1 VLGRSRENP
10 TYDTLTRESYEAMA
24 EITAADVKKLRD
36 LTGAGMM
43 DCKKALVE
51 SDGDFDAA
59 SEALR
64 VKGAAKMA
72 ARGAEREA
80 SNGLVAAQDGALI
93 ELRAETDFVAKNAD
107 FQALAAK
114 VVAKAAETRP
124 VDAEALAASELEG
137 GQTVAEA
144 IAGLAA
150 VIGEKLE
157 LGRVAVLDGPVAV
170 YLHKR
175 AADLP
180 PQVGVLV
187 AYEGSEEAARGA
199 AMQIAAMRPRFLTR
213 DEVPADVIETE
224 RRVAEAKAIEDGKPE
239 AARPKII
246 EGTVNGYFKNNV
258 LLEQE
263 SVQESKKT
271 VKAVLDASGTTVSKF
286 AHFEIGA

>member
-1 VLGRSRENP
+1 
-10 TYDTLTRESYEAMA
+10 MA

-64 VKGAAKMA
+64 IKGAAKVA

-80 SNGLVAAQDGALI
+80 SNGLVAASGGALI
-93 ELRAETDFVAKNAD
+93 ELRAETDFVAKNSD
-107 FQALAAK
+107 FQALAAAI
-114 VVAKAAETRP
+114 VAKAAEVRP
-124 VDAEALAASELEG
+124 ADAETLAGTELEA
-137 GQTVAEA
+137 GQTVAQAIEA
-144 IAGLAA
+144 LSA

-187 AYEGSEEAARGA
+187 AYQGSEDAARGA
-199 AMQIAAMRPRFLTR
+199 AMQVAAMRPRYLTR

-224 RRVAEAKAIEDGKPE
+224 RRVAEAKAKEDGKPE
-239 AARPKII
+239 AALPKII
-246 EGTVNGYFKNNV
+246 EGTVNGFYKNNV

-263 SVQESKKT
+263 SVQESKKS
-271 VKAVLDASGTTVSKF
+271 VQAVLDAAGTTVTRF
-286 AHFEIGA
+286 AHFEIGS

>member
-1 VLGRSRENP
+1 
-10 TYDTLTRESYEAMA
+10 MA

-51 SDGDFDAA
+51 NDGDFEQAA
-59 SEALR
+59 ESLR
-64 VKGAAKMA
+64 IKGAAKMA
-72 ARGAEREA
+72 ARGADREA

-114 VVAKAAETRP
+114 IVAKAAEARP
-124 VDAEALAASELEG
+124 ADAAALAATELEA

-144 IAGLAA
+144 IQGLSA

-175 AADLP
+175 SADLP
-180 PQVGVLV
+180 AQVGVLV
-187 AYEGSEEAARGA
+187 AYEGSEEAARAA
-199 AMQIAAMRPRFLTR
+199 AMQIAAMRAQYLTR
-213 DEVPADVIETE
+213 DEVPADVVETE
-224 RRVAEAKAIEDGKPE
+224 RRVAEAKAVEEGKPE
-239 AARPKII
+239 AAHARIV
-246 EGTVNGYFKNNV
+246 EGRVNGFFKDVV

-271 VKAVLDASGTTVSKF
+271 VKAVLDAAGTTISKF

>member
-1 VLGRSRENP
+1 
-10 TYDTLTRESYEAMA
+10 MA

-64 VKGAAKMA
+64 IKGAAKVA

-80 SNGLVAAQDGALI
+80 SNGLVAAAGGALI
-93 ELRAETDFVAKNAD
+93 ELRAETDFVAKNSD
-107 FQALAAK
+107 FQALAAAI
-114 VVAKAAETRP
+114 VAKAADVRP
-124 VDAEALAASELEG
+124 ADAETLAATELAA
-137 GQTVAEA
+137 GQTVAQAIEA
-144 IAGLAA
+144 LSA

-187 AYEGSEEAARGA
+187 AYEGSEDAARGA
-199 AMQIAAMRPRFLTR
+199 AMQVAAMRPRYLTR

-224 RRVAEAKAIEDGKPE
+224 RRVAEAKAKEDGKPE
-239 AARPKII
+239 AALPKII
-246 EGTVNGYFKNNV
+246 EGTVNGFYKNNV

-263 SVQESKKT
+263 SVQESKKS
-271 VKAVLDASGTTVSKF
+271 VQAVLDAAGTTVTRF
-286 AHFEIGA
+286 AHFEIGS

>member
-1 VLGRSRENP
+1 
-10 TYDTLTRESYEAMA
+10 MA
-24 EITAADVKKLRD
+24 DISAGDVKKLRD

-51 SDGDFDAA
+51 NDGDFEKAT
-59 SEALR
+59 EALR

-72 ARGAEREA
+72 ARGAERDA
-80 SNGLVAAQDGALI
+80 SNGLVAAAGGALI

-114 VVAKAAETRP
+114 IVAQAAESRP
-124 VDAEALAASELEG
+124 ADAAALAATELET

-144 IAGLAA
+144 IEALA
-150 VIGEKLE
+150 VIIGEKLE

-180 PQVGVLV
+180 AQVGVLV
-187 AYEGSEEAARGA
+187 AYEGSEDAARAA
-199 AMQIAAMRPRFLTR
+199 AMQVAAMRPRYLTR
-213 DEVPADVIETE
+213 DEVPAEVIETE

-239 AARPKII
+239 AALPRII
-246 EGTVNGYFKNNV
+246 EGTVNGYFKANV

-263 SVQESKKT
+263 SVQESKKS
-271 VKAVLDASGTTVSKF
+271 VQAVLDAAGTTISRF

>member
-1 VLGRSRENP
+1 
-10 TYDTLTRESYEAMA
+10 MA

-43 DCKKALVE
+43 DCKKALIE
-51 SDGDFDAA
+51 SDGDFEKAA
-59 SEALR
+59 EALR

-72 ARGAEREA
+72 ARGAERDA
-80 SNGLVAAQDGALI
+80 SNGLVAADGGAII

-124 VDAEALAASELEG
+124 ADADALAATELENG
-137 GQTVAEA
+137 ETVAEA
-144 IAGLAA
+144 IAGLSA

-180 PQVGVLV
+180 PQVGVVV

-199 AMQIAAMRPRFLTR
+199 AMQVAAMKAAYLTR
-213 DEVPADVIETE
+213 EEVPADVVETE
-224 RRVAEAKAIEDGKPE
+224 RRVAEAKAIEEGKPE
-239 AARPKII
+239 AAMPRIV
-246 EGTVNGYFKNNV
+246 EGRVNGFYKDNV

-263 SVQESKKT
+263 SVTEAKKT
-271 VKAVLDASGTTVSKF
+271 VKAVLDEAGTTVTRF
-286 AHFEIGA
+286 VRFEIGA

>member
-1 VLGRSRENP
+1 V
-10 TYDTLTRESYEAMA
+10 EA
-24 EITAADVKKLRD
+24 
-36 LTGAGMM
+36 
-43 DCKKALVE
+43 
-51 SDGDFDAA
+51 DGDFAAA

-64 VKGAAKMA
+64 IKGAAKMA

-114 VVAKAAETRP
+114 IVAKAAETRP
-124 VDAEALAASELEG
+124 ADAEALAATELEA

-144 IAGLAA
+144 VAGLSA

-180 PQVGVLV
+180 PQVGVVV
-187 AYEGSEEAARGA
+187 AYEGSEDAARGA
-199 AMQIAAMRPRFLTR
+199 AMQIAAMRPRYLTR
-213 DEVPADVIETE
+213 DEVPAEVIETE

-239 AARPKII
+239 AALPRIV
-246 EGTVNGYFKNNV
+246 EGTVTGFYKNNV

-263 SVQESKKT
+263 SVQESKKS
-271 VKAVLDASGTTVSKF
+271 VQAVLDAAGTKVTRF